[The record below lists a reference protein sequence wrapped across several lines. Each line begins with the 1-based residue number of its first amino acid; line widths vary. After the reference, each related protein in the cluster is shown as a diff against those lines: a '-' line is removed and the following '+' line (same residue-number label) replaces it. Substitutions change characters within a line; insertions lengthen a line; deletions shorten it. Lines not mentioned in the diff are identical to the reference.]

1 MLMLILPLAMNAQIP
16 QLVSYQAIIR
26 GNDDSPL
33 VNTPV
38 TIVLTVR
45 KTTPAGPDVYTET
58 HNPTTNNFGLVNLKL
73 GGGSTT
79 GNFSLI
85 DWSTGTYFL
94 KVDVNGKEMG
104 ITQIV
109 STPYALYALKSA
121 NGLLGTPPSYYIENT
136 KVGIGTSTPLSRL
149 SVTGSAPGDSAIFEV
164 KNNNG
169 KTVFA
174 VYNEGVRVYIDE
186 TLKASKGGFAIGGFS
201 GGKSTLQ
208 EYFRVTRDSSRVYI
222 NKSAMTK
229 GTKGG
234 FAIGGFGTKAPIDN
248 FVSLTKYNSLLG
260 NSAGNNISTGT
271 SNFFA
276 GYVAGNINTT
286 GSYNI
291 FIGDS
296 AGYHNNSNTNIFIGP
311 SAGFNNITGSGSVI
325 IGDKAGY
332 KNNGIRNIFI
342 GREAGFANTTGMD
355 NVYLGSYSGNKL
367 PEGSFNTFIGVE
379 SGNFSTDGWYNV
391 YVGHRA
397 GYVNKGSNNVV
408 IGDLAGSDEEN
419 YLNPATSYTYSVF
432 IGPSSGYKQQSG
444 SGNTYIGA
452 TAGYSNIDGYGNVF
466 IGNQAGQNELGF
478 NKLYISNNNT
488 TTPLIYGEFYYGEPL
503 NQKVRINGKLEV
515 ATLPAGSDIAIHVNS
530 TTGQLMKFSSSG
542 RYKNEITD
550 LDVNIKD
557 YMSLRPVSFRWN
569 SLTLT
574 PGKEDLG
581 LIAEEVNSVLPSLS
595 VKNSD
600 GSVEGVNYNAINIL
614 TLGVVQRQQI
624 KIGELER
631 SLSDS
636 QSQILNLNENIR
648 SNEIMIQ
655 KVMDELAL
663 LKKQVRKSHARSQAS
678 R

>member
-1 MLMLILPLAMNAQIP
+1 MIVFPFAGSAQIP

-26 GNDDSPL
+26 GNDGTPIA
-33 VNTPV
+33 NTPV
-38 TIVLTVR
+38 TVVFTVR
-45 KTTPAGPDVYTET
+45 KTLPGGPDVYTET
-58 HNPTTNNFGLVNLKL
+58 HNPTTNSYGMVNLNL

-109 STPYALYALKSA
+109 SVPYSLYALRAA

-136 KVGIGTSTPLSRL
+136 KVGIGTNAPLSRL
-149 SVTGSAPGDSAIFEV
+149 SVSGSAPGDSAIFEV

-186 TLKASKGGFAIGGFS
+186 TIKAAKGGFAIGGFS
-201 GGKSTLQ
+201 GAKSTLQ

-222 NKSAMTK
+222 NKTAMTK

-234 FAIGGFGTKAPIDN
+234 FAIGGFGAKAPIDN

-260 NSAGNNISTGT
+260 NSAGNSITTGT

-296 AGYHNNSNTNIFIGP
+296 AGFHNNSNTNIFIGP
-311 SAGFNNITGSGSVI
+311 SAGFNNISGSGSVI

-367 PEGSFNTFIGVE
+367 PAGSFNTFLGVE

-408 IGDLAGSDEEN
+408 IGDLAGSDEQN
-419 YLNPATSYTYSVF
+419 YLNPATTYTYSVF
-432 IGPSSGYKQQSG
+432 VGPSSGYKQQSG
-444 SGNTYIGA
+444 TGNTYIGA

-466 IGNQAGQNELGF
+466 IGNQAGQNELGY

-488 TTPLIYGEFYYGEPL
+488 ATPLIYGEFYYGDPL
-503 NQKVRINGKLEV
+503 YQKVRINGKLEV
-515 ATLPAGSDIAIHVNS
+515 AQVPIGSATNYLYYDIASGTIYR
-530 TTGQLMKFSSSG
+530 LSSSK
-542 RYKNEITD
+542 RYKNDITD
-550 LDVNIKD
+550 LEVNIKD

-569 SLTLT
+569 NLTLT
-574 PGKEDLG
+574 PGKEDFG
-581 LIAEEVNSVLPSLS
+581 LIAEEVSKILPSLS
-595 VKNSD
+595 VKNPD
-600 GSVEGVNYNAINIL
+600 GTIEGINYHAINIL
-614 TLGVVQRQQI
+614 TLGVVQRQQV

-631 SLSDS
+631 SLSER
-636 QSQILNLNENIR
+636 QSEIENLNVKIR
-648 SNEIMIQ
+648 NNEIMLQ
-655 KVMDELAL
+655 KIMNELSS
-663 LKKQVRKSHARSQAS
+663 LKKQTRKR
-678 R
+678 